1 MIIEKV
7 EGGYIVQHDGRK
19 IIANAEHVANFI
31 MRFMKD
37 VAQHIENDVRSRLSI
52 EPSDKQQDT

>member
-19 IIANAEHVANFI
+19 IVANAEHVANFI

-37 VAQHIENDVRSRLSI
+37 VVQHIENDVRNRMAVGSND
-52 EPSDKQQDT
+52 PQDT